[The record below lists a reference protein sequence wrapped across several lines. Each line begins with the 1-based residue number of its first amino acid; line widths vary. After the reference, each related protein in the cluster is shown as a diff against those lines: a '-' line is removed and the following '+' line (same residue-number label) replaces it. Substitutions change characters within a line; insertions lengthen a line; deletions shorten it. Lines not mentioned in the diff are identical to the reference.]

1 MSQEVSAC
9 GSDVLMASQPVTAS
23 GYGTDDSPSTDDQR
37 PALPEGKHNTDT
49 PAFVYLLT
57 VLCAIGG
64 FLFGYDTGI
73 ISGAIVLLHFKF
85 LLNSVWEEVVVSATL
100 AAAAIFSVLS
110 GFSNNRLGRK
120 PTMLVASVVFSVG
133 ALLLAGSQERNMII
147 IGRFIV
153 GIGVGMY
160 LYISFLC
167 RMFVRTMTIIIL

>member
-9 GSDVLMASQPVTAS
+9 GSDVLMASQPTAS

-37 PALPEGKHNTDT
+37 PALPEGKHNT

-110 GFSNNRLGRK
+110 GFSNNQLGRK

-133 ALLLAGSQERNMII
+133 APLLAASQERNMLI

-160 LYISFLC
+160 LYISYLC
-167 RMFVRTMTIIIL
+167 RMFVRTMTIIIM